1 MAYDLK
7 DKDELKLWIL
17 RELGAP
23 VVKVELTEEQLLD
36 SIDNAV
42 RWFSAKKGLM
52 KQAFIQ
58 LITGQT
64 EYPLPDEVNTV
75 TDVAFPSSGFDI
87 SAVFAPWLLPEQQIP
102 WSVISAHGSSGGI
115 YSYWTQALQYI
126 EMGKRLMSSEPDW
139 RQEGRMLHLFGV
151 RSLTGY
157 ILLDYRTSQITIE
170 QLTERDHDL
179 IQRSSFARAKRI
191 LGRIRSKYDGFP
203 TAQGNVSLDGQTLLS
218 EAAEELAALEEEI
231 SASGYPMGFMV
242 G

>member
-36 SIDNAV
+36 SLDNAA
-42 RWFSAKKGLM
+42 RWFSAKKGFM
-52 KQAFIQ
+52 KQGFLQ
-58 LITGQT
+58 LALGQVC
-64 EYPLPDEVNTV
+64 YPLPDDVSTV
-75 TDVAFPSSGFDI
+75 TDVVFPTSSFDI
-87 SAVFAPWLLPEQQIP
+87 TAIFAPWLLPEQQIP
-102 WSVISAHGSSGGI
+102 WSVISAHGSSMGV
-115 YSYWTQALQYI
+115 YSYWTQALQYV

-139 RQEGRMLHLFGV
+139 RQEGRLLYLFGS
-151 RSLTGY
+151 RHLAGTA
-157 ILLDYRTSQITIE
+157 LLEYRTSQFTVE

-179 IQRSSFARAKRI
+179 IKRSSMARAKRI

-203 TAQGNVSLDGQTLLS
+203 TAQGNVSLDGQALLA
-218 EAAEELAALEEEI
+218 EAAEELLALDEEI
-231 SASGYPMGFMV
+231 AASGYPMGFMV